1 MGTFAVGSAAYTL
14 MPSRNCE
21 PSPNAASPSLQQS
34 NAECSSRSSS
44 SSSHGGSGGSS
55 SRSSYYI
62 EQFVLEPFI
71 LGHFRFRLAQRAA
84 RRLRLVRARRRL
96 LRRLNFMQRIPC
108 PERDDWRATA
118 ESIGLHFSHHRRRA
132 LLGRTGLLRVHA
144 ERDRTADRGAHRRD
158 RGDVPRTG
166 RPRDQRRK
174 ISAPVENTRSLLA
187 AAVRE
192 LAPPRCQP
200 LRPAGPELRRLEP
213 GETAGVQRGYADL
226 DFRSGGFS
234 VDLARTGDGAQHH
247 PEARRPV
254 QFNP

>member
-1 MGTFAVGSAAYTL
+1 MR
-14 MPSRNCE
+14 PRR
-21 PSPNAASPSLQQS
+21 
-34 NAECSSRSSS
+34 RSSKTIPIA
-44 SSSHGGSGGSS
+44 
-55 SRSSYYI
+55 RRAALRPAAI
-62 EQFVLEPFI
+62 AVP
-71 LGHFRFRLAQRAA
+71 AAAPAAA
-84 RRLRLVRARRRL
+84 RRAAATTRAIRPRAIHPRALPIPARTARSAAASARSGTPSASPAAEFHAAHPLPRTRRLACHRRR
-96 LRRLNFMQRIPC
+96 RR
-108 PERDDWRATA
+108 
-118 ESIGLHFSHHRRRA
+118 LHFSHHRRRA

-192 LAPPRCQP
+192 LAPPRRQP
-200 LRPAGPELRRLEP
+200 LWPAGPELRRLEP
-213 GETAGVQRGYADL
+213 GETAGVQRRYPDL